1 MYTVSEQDML
11 TSMIV
16 YLEEENRT
24 DFLLSYRFLNSSLHH
39 NGNFRAWFLIKGNC
53 MQL

>member
-11 TSMIV
+11 TSMVV

-24 DFLLSYRFLNSSLHH
+24 DLSAILQVSKFVFNPQWGFSGIVSY
-39 NGNFRAWFLIKGNC
+39 
-53 MQL
+53 